1 LQAPAAR
8 RISCSRLSRSSSSHP
23 PAAGSMHAVLSE
35 AAITQYIEQHCHD
48 ADSDSEA
55 GSADIFSSCSTSSST
70 SDFSSFDGSSGSK
83 ASTGSSACSGVA
95 WQGVMNWSAVFEAS
109 GVRASSTQQGAGA
122 TCLHH
127 KLSSPDRLRKP
138 STRATTEERQRR
150 AEQLRAAMAEER
162 LARLKQEQVAK
173 QQRRAAGKVRQP
185 CFAVACLNH
194 NAAGRC
200 GQHPSCMSDALH
212 WCLLSGCPVSPV
224 LYCCLVALPQRWR
237 LC

>member
-1 LQAPAAR
+1 
-8 RISCSRLSRSSSSHP
+8 
-23 PAAGSMHAVLSE
+23 MHAELSE
-35 AAITQYIEQHCHD
+35 AVITQHIEQHCHD

-55 GSADIFSSCSTSSST
+55 GSADIFSSCSTSSSA

-83 ASTGSSACSGVA
+83 ASTGSSACSGAA

-122 TCLHH
+122 MPCLHH

-150 AEQLRAAMAEER
+150 AEQLRAAMVEER

-185 CFAVACLNH
+185 CQDVACLDQ
-194 NAAGRC
+194 NAVATLRPTFLACRKVAPYLG
-200 GQHPSCMSDALH
+200 LV
-212 WCLLSGCPVSPV
+212 SGCPV
-224 LYCCLVALPQRWR
+224 CM
-237 LC
+237 